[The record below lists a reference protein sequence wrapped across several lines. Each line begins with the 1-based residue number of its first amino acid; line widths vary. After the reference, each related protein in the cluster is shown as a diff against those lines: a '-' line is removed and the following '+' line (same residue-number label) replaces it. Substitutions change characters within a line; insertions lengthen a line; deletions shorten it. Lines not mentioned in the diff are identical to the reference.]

1 MREVFVV
8 TLGAANRASML
19 QFAFHDLGE
28 AKKFRDHVDS
38 GNGASSNYST
48 IHILSIYD
56 KAIQLIK
63 KDQ

>member
-1 MREVFVV
+1 MKEVFVV

-19 QFAFHDLGE
+19 QFAFHNLEE
-28 AKKFRDHVDS
+28 AKKFRDHVDQ
-38 GNGASSNYST
+38 GKGASSNFST

-63 KDQ
+63 KE

>member
-8 TLGAANRASML
+8 TLGAANRSSML

-28 AKKFRDHVDS
+28 AEKFRDYVDS
-38 GNGASSNYST
+38 KKGASSNYST
-48 IHILSIYD
+48 IDILSIYD

-63 KDQ
+63 KE